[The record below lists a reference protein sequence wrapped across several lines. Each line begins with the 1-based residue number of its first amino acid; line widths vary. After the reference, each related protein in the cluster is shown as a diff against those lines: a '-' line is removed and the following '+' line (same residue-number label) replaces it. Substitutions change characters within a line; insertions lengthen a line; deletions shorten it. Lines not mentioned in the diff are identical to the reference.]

1 MPFLRLWVVYNNGM
15 RATVEDFD
23 LSQRHEAIKALKQ
36 AKLNPDA
43 SVNLHEVYGE

>member
-1 MPFLRLWVVYNNGM
+1 MPFLRLWIVYNNGL

-23 LSQRHEAIKALKQ
+23 LSQRHEAIKKLKQ
-36 AKLNPDA
+36 AKLDTTA